1 MSDEFSAVCPWCGLR
16 RYVNRARTAGPCRSC
31 VGIREVVGSTDWMA
45 RARCRGE
52 ETELFFDEA
61 MIKSRKFLVFCEACP
76 VRKACG
82 EWAVKN
88 RETYGVWGGLTPMER
103 ANAHL
108 KRPKISHTIHN
119 TGEQE

>member
-1 MSDEFSAVCPWCGLR
+1 M
-16 RYVNRARTAGPCRSC
+16 GP
-31 VGIREVVGSTDWMA
+31 TDWMA

-52 ETELFFDEA
+52 QTELFYDEH

-76 VRKACG
+76 VRSACG
-82 EWAVKN
+82 EYAFKN
-88 RETYGVWGGLTPMER
+88 KETYGVWGGLTPMER

-108 KRPKISHTIHN
+108 KRPKISQTNHN